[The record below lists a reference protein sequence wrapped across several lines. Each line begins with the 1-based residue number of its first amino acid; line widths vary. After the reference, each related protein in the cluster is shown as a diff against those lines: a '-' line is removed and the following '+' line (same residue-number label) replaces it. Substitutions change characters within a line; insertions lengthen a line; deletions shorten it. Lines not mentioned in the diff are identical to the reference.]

1 MKNKTNKTLYF
12 LSTIILSGM
21 MLMSAGMYFFNYAE
35 VSEIF
40 MALGF
45 PVYIIYP
52 LGIAKV
58 LGVIA
63 LWSKKCCDLR
73 EWAYAGFF
81 FIFALALI
89 GHVAVN
95 DGAYIS
101 PLVAIFLLLMSRHT
115 GRKMMKTCS

>member
-63 LWSKKCCDLR
+63 L
-73 EWAYAGFF
+73 
-81 FIFALALI
+81 
-89 GHVAVN
+89 
-95 DGAYIS
+95 
-101 PLVAIFLLLMSRHT
+101 
-115 GRKMMKTCS
+115 